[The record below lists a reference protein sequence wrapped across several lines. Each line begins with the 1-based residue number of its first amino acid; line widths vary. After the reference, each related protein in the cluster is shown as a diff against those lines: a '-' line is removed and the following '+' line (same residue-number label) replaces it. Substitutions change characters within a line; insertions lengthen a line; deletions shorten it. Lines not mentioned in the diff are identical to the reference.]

1 MNYLATD
8 LLGVILYERGLIKI
22 NGFVGVVV
30 FCLGCLVFITTKW
43 TYIALTEQQLQLQFY
58 FMLPILGII
67 SGFFNAFFTFLTGV
81 VGHYRLV
88 VFWCQNAWVFS
99 QKCMSFSPEPM
110 ICFPKHSGM
119 IRHWSKPKR
128 FHYVERTLSNSF
140 AILLFSSM
148 EII

>member
-1 MNYLATD
+1 
-8 LLGVILYERGLIKI
+8 
-22 NGFVGVVV
+22 
-30 FCLGCLVFITTKW
+30 
-43 TYIALTEQQLQLQFY
+43 
-58 FMLPILGII
+58 MLPILGII

-148 EII
+148 EITKQDLWGNSAFCFSYLYAIRLCTSTSFRNVAEKATWSMSGWQIKNYLWSWIVNLL